1 LPEIPQPLR
10 WSGDVTLSIQTPAVE
25 VESLVGLRDVHFSLE
40 APFYH
45 KAAALLPPP
54 WATDCW
60 SDQDQIELVCRNVLD
75 ITHDVKT
82 FMFEASADRV
92 FHFEPGQFIT
102 LQLEIDG
109 HPISRC
115 YTISSPPT
123 RPHQITIT
131 VKRVVGGPVSNWLHD
146 NVTPGTRISVLAPL
160 GQFTLSSPP
169 APKYLFLSAGSG
181 ITPVMSMTRT
191 LFDLGS
197 DADIVFVHN
206 ARTPADIIFR
216 RELEAIAAVMPNIRV
231 IHICESDYPSERWTG
246 LHGRLTAAA
255 LQAIAPDLADRVTYT
270 CGPPAYMA
278 AVRHVLD
285 ELGYDMANYHEESF
299 SFESLPADEQIAA
312 DPLAAGDADATDGPV
327 THPETTVATFNVEFV
342 RSGRTITCSAEQS
355 VLDAALAAGMRPSSS
370 CSQGMCGTCKTTM
383 LAGEVDMQHNGGIR
397 PKEVAQNKILI
408 CCSKPLSDLRIDG

>member
-1 LPEIPQPLR
+1 MTIAMDHGSP
-10 WSGDVTLSIQTPAVE
+10 G
-25 VESLVGLRDVHFSLE
+25 LV
-40 APFYH
+40 
-45 KAAALLPPP
+45 PPP
-54 WATDCW
+54 WAPDCW
-60 SDQDQIELVCRNVLD
+60 GDQDETELICRSVLD

-82 FMFEASADRV
+82 FMLEAEGDKV

-109 HPISRC
+109 HPINRC

-123 RPHQITIT
+123 RPHLIAIT
-131 VKRVVGGPVSNWLHD
+131 VKRVIGGPVSNWLHD

-160 GQFTLSSPP
+160 GQFTLPGPP
-169 APKYLFLSAGSG
+169 SQKYLFLSAGSG

-216 RELEAIAAVMPNIRV
+216 RELDAIAAVMPNIRI
-231 IHICESDYPSERWTG
+231 IHICEGDYPSERWTG
-246 LHGRLTAAA
+246 LHGRLTTAA
-255 LQAIAPDLADRVTYT
+255 LQAIAPDLAERVTYT

-278 AVRHVLD
+278 AVRRVLD

-299 SFESLPADEQIAA
+299 SFESLPAGKQIAA
-312 DPLAAGDADATDGPV
+312 DLLVAAGDADATDGPV
-327 THPETTVATFNVEFV
+327 THAETSAATFNVEFV
-342 RSGRTITCSAEQS
+342 RSGRTITCSTEQS

>member
-1 LPEIPQPLR
+1 
-10 WSGDVTLSIQTPAVE
+10 VTLSIQTPAVE
-25 VESLVGLRDVHFSLE
+25 VEALVEGRDVDFSLE
-40 APFYH
+40 AAFDH
-45 KAAALLPPP
+45 EAAALLPPP

-60 SDQDQIELVCRNVLD
+60 IDEDQIELVCRNVLD
-75 ITHDVKT
+75 VTHDVKT
-82 FMFEASADRV
+82 FMFEAPADRV

-109 HPISRC
+109 HPINRC

-123 RPHQITIT
+123 RPHLIAIT
-131 VKRVVGGPVSNWLHD
+131 VKRVIGGPVSNWLHD

-160 GQFTLSSPP
+160 GQFTLPGPP
-169 APKYLFLSAGSG
+169 SQKYLFLSAGSG

-216 RELEAIAAVMPNIRV
+216 RELDAIAAVMPNIRI
-231 IHICESDYPSERWTG
+231 IHICEGDYPSERWTG
-246 LHGRLTAAA
+246 LHGRLTTAA
-255 LQAIAPDLADRVTYT
+255 LQAIAPDLAERVTYT

-278 AVRHVLD
+278 AVRRVLD
-285 ELGYDMANYHEESF
+285 EAGYDMANYHEESF

-312 DPLAAGDADATDGPV
+312 DPLHLADEIDTHDAD
-327 THPETTVATFNVEFV
+327 VATFNVEFA
-342 RSGRTITCSAEQS
+342 RSGRTITCSAEQY
-355 VLDAALAAGMRPSSS
+355 VLDAALAAGIHHPSG
-370 CSQGMCGTCKTTM
+370 CALGMCGTCKTTM
-383 LAGEVDMQHNGGIR
+383 LEGSVDMKHNGGIR

-408 CCSKPLSDLRIDG
+408 CCSKPLSDLRIEA